1 MRLLDPHLRSRQ
13 NPPHVGFVVLGA
25 EREKDSGATQLQEK
39 CLKTAIGM
47 SRTVLGEVHPFGSFL
62 TGNANGYVTQY
73 PTFSSY
79 GINGGYYYGKI
90 AYTF

>member
-1 MRLLDPHLRSRQ
+1 MKLT
-13 NPPHVGFVVLGA
+13 VGANNLFNQVPGQA
-25 EREKDSGATQLQEK
+25 EPGLP
-39 CLKTAIGM
+39 
-47 SRTVLGEVHPFGSFL
+47 RTTFL

-73 PTFSSY
+73 PTFSSF